1 MKFVMIRPSYIP
13 EISGGNHLAMDLVED
28 AAKSGDEVVLIVP
41 FPERVSDEVKRECES
56 KIDEVQFG
64 GKVQIHRIRS
74 RFGEGGF
81 AVRALRMGELSLR
94 MLGRALSE
102 KDADALISHSMPVF
116 LGPLSAVAGKLR
128 GIPVVYWEQDIVS
141 NSIHSTR
148 LFQSS
153 LKSKA
158 LYAVA
163 RGMERFTSRLS
174 SHVITI
180 SRDFVRRQ
188 VEEFGKAADRV
199 SLLHNWIDVE
209 QVHPVPREENFLFD
223 KYGLDRNAFYVTYC
237 GTLGLPQ
244 NVEILVDAARALQKY
259 PDFRVVI
266 FGGGVR
272 EKAVRSYIADAAL
285 PNVQIFPLEPL
296 ENAAQVYSLG
306 DVGLV
311 IGRKGTSG
319 NGFPSKT
326 WSILAAGQTIVT
338 CFDEG
343 SELEEIVRKEDCGL
357 CVPPDDSAALTDA
370 LERLYLDR
378 DLLCRCGIH
387 AREAAVER
395 HSRAAATAFFWK
407 TVREAANRGAGGK

>member
-1 MKFVMIRPSYIP
+1 MKFVMIRPSYTP

-41 FPERVSDEVKRECES
+41 FPERVSDEVKREFEG
-56 KIDEVQFG
+56 KIDEVQFA
-64 GKVQIHRIRS
+64 GKVAIHRVRS

-81 AVRALRMGELSLR
+81 AVRALRMGDLSLR
-94 MLGRALSE
+94 MMARALSE

-116 LGPLSAVAGKLR
+116 LGPLSALAGKLT

-141 NSIHSTR
+141 NSIHSTQ

-199 SLLHNWIDVE
+199 SLLHNWIDVN

-223 KYGLDRNAFYVTYC
+223 KCGLSRSDFIVTYC

-259 PDFRVVI
+259 PDIKVVI

-272 EKAVRSYIADAAL
+272 EKAVRRYIEEAAL
-285 PNVQIFPLEPL
+285 PNVSIFPLEPL

-326 WSILAAGQTIVT
+326 WSILAAGQALIT
-338 CFDEG
+338 CFDER
-343 SELEEIVRKEDCGL
+343 SELEEIVREEGCGIS
-357 CVPPDDSAALTDA
+357 VPPNNPDA
-370 LERLYLDR
+370 LAGAIERLYLDR
-378 DLLCRCGIH
+378 ELLRQCADN

-395 HSRAAATAFFWK
+395 HSRAAATEFFWR
-407 TVREAANRGAGGK
+407 TVKQAVERRAS